1 MCTDPRESP
10 SGPARIRL
18 YTRGGDEGRT
28 SLAGGERVGK
38 DDPRIEA
45 CGTLDELNS
54 HVGLLRAML
63 RAAPARPDATDADLE
78 DVQRDLF
85 RAGQSL
91 HGDLPPAEAAN
102 LEAGTRRLERILDTM
117 AARDGSSWQGFVL
130 PGGSL
135 PAAQAHVCRTLCRR
149 AERRVCAA
157 RPANAAPVRAYIN
170 RLSDY
175 FYALALTLNAFY
187 GREERKT

>member
-1 MCTDPRESP
+1 MCTDPREPSP
-10 SGPARIRL
+10 APARIRL

-28 SLAGGERVGK
+28 SLPGGERVGK

-45 CGTLDELNS
+45 CGTLDELNC

-63 RAAPARPDATDADLE
+63 RAAPARPGATDAELD

-85 RAGQSL
+85 RAGRCL
-91 HGDLPPAEAAN
+91 YGDPPPAEAAA
-102 LEAGTRRLERILDTM
+102 LEAGTRRLERSLDTM
-117 AARDGSSWQGFVL
+117 AARDGAAWQGFVL

-149 AERRVCAA
+149 TERRACAV
-157 RPANAAPVRAYIN
+157 RPAPAAPVRAYLN